1 MSWIATG
8 ASGGA
13 ICWTPKVLA
22 TGLDIGYFLISLFD
36 IYSEKVQ
43 PSMFGRDNWLYQ
55 TSAFRQLFLAA
66 TRNDMSFCHRLGQ

>member
-13 ICWTPKVLA
+13 ICWTPAVLA
-22 TGLDIGYFLISLFD
+22 LDIGYFLISLFD

-43 PSMFGRDNWLYQ
+43 PSMFRPG
-55 TSAFRQLFLAA
+55 QLVASNVSLQAIVPGSYSQ
-66 TRNDMSFCHRLGQ
+66 RHVILP

>member
-13 ICWTPKVLA
+13 ICWTPAVLA

-43 PSMFGRDNWLYQ
+43 PSM
-55 TSAFRQLFLAA
+55 
-66 TRNDMSFCHRLGQ
+66 